1 MDSLRLCSVIRS
13 RMYGKLLFL
22 VLLACV
28 YGVFLP
34 GMAQSA
40 FPTYTIIDLGA
51 LGGED
56 SESQAAAL
64 NDLGVVVGWSG
75 TATGDIHAFRY
86 ENGMMTDLGVLSGGT
101 NSYATGINHTGQ
113 IVGKSYTTSSGLL
126 HAFLYQNEVMTDLG
140 VLPGG
145 DFSYATGINNAGE
158 IVGKANTVS
167 GSRAFLYSN
176 GNMTNIGLPP
186 DPLPSTLPPGA
197 TWVWMTSEAA
207 AISPLGHIVGSAIF
221 LYNQPPTIANFQC
234 SKAFTYPIEG
244 TLYAFSPHPQ
254 DGAAYDAFAT
264 AINATDQIVGY
275 AFFTNPFLGP
285 AHAFLRQSDG
295 ELYDLGTLG
304 GDRSFAYGINASG
317 QIVGKARKASGV
329 DAAFVYAQGVMMELA
344 TRITGSSPFASLESA
359 LAISD
364 SGSIVG
370 SGMTHDGIRH
380 AFLALPSPPP
390 PVQGGLTL
398 LLLSE

>member
-1 MDSLRLCSVIRS
+1 V
-13 RMYGKLLFL
+13 
-22 VLLACV
+22 
-28 YGVFLP
+28 P
-34 GMAQSA
+34 GTAQCA
-40 FPTYTIIDLGA
+40 FPTYTIIDLGT
-51 LGGED
+51 LGGD
-56 SESQAAAL
+56 GSESQAAAL
-64 NDLGVVVGWSG
+64 NDAGVVVGWSG

-86 ENGMMTDLGVLSGGT
+86 ENGMMTDLGVLSGGA

-145 DFSYATGINNAGE
+145 DYSYATGINNSGE
-158 IVGKANTVS
+158 IVGKAGTVS

-176 GNMTNIGLPP
+176 GNMTDLGLPP

-197 TWVWMTSEAA
+197 TWVWTTSEAA
-207 AISPLGHIVGSAIF
+207 AISPLGHIVGTSNF

-234 SKAFTYPIEG
+234 SKAFTYPVEG
-244 TLYAFSPHPQ
+244 TLYAFSPRPQ

-295 ELYDLGTLG
+295 EMHDLGTLG

-317 QIVGKARKASGV
+317 QIVGQARKASGV
-329 DAAFVYAQGVMMELA
+329 DAAFVYTDGVLVELA
-344 TRITGSSPFASLESA
+344 TLITGSSSFASLESA
-359 LAISD
+359 FAISD
-364 SGSIVG
+364 SGRIVG

-380 AFLALPSPPP
+380 AFLALPSTPPLVP
-390 PVQGGLTL
+390 IQGVLML